1 MKLGDLSKKYAN
13 AALQVYLEL
22 CEVRKYWDVEYKYDG
37 DLGML
42 YFTAKKTKSEKTSV
56 FVPRCSSDDLSYTQM
71 QSYFALCD
79 NSEIKSVFL
88 ALVSSDSTCVFYQIT
103 EGLNQPVDTSARHSK
118 LNRQEKLDADIRK
131 HKNLITEAALCGMS
145 ITIRDQKN

>member
-1 MKLGDLSKKYAN
+1 VRQFRDKKVGSEYCFDNLKKMKS
-13 AALQVYLEL
+13 
-22 CEVRKYWDVEYKYDG
+22 
-37 DLGML
+37 
-42 YFTAKKTKSEKTSV
+42 
-56 FVPRCSSDDLSYTQM
+56 
-71 QSYFALCD
+71 
-79 NSEIKSVFL
+79 SVFL

-103 EGLNQPVDTSARHSK
+103 QGLNQPVDTSARHSK